1 MKERRSHERSDLV
14 EGAGEDLGAVAQ
26 EIGKRGKKR
35 LLAFDVQQRKVQDHS
50 VFSRKRVSP
59 KKLFFPILQVSEIMK
74 AFFWGTQ

>member
-50 VFSRKRVSP
+50 VFSSVPP
-59 KKLFFPILQVSEIMK
+59 KKLFFPIWQVSEIIK
-74 AFFWGTQ
+74 AFSWGTQ

>member
-50 VFSRKRVSP
+50 VDFEVKGCTP
-59 KKLFFPILQVSEIMK
+59 KNCFFLFGK
-74 AFFWGTQ
+74 